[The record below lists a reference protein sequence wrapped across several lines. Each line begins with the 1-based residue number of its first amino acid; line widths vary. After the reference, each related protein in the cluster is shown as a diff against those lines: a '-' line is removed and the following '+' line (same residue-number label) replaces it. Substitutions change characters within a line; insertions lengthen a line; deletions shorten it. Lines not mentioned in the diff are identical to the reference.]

1 MRRLVLFAALSA
13 LLAAPSR
20 AQTPG
25 PALGQSGWSETAT
38 SATPVKAGIS
48 LPLTAGTLKK
58 TELRQHDQDGADLAV
73 RYMSPG
79 QLIQGTTYLSEPT
92 LADTGLAV
100 LATDEA
106 IRQQWGPPTHV
117 VADQLRPVAGVKD
130 AERRVTYEGAKSG
143 ETPLVTIASF
153 LRAGSWL
160 VVAQVTGPA
169 EQTQEIN
176 RDLDALVAGMT
187 FAKGYEP
194 LPANIITTEP
204 CQPRDRSA
212 AAKVTRPQMGDG
224 IKFLSDSVALSG
236 KAPERLC
243 LESLEVYGRIALQI
257 YRPLDKADRPYFTRL
272 YALLGN
278 SGVIL
283 EVAESR
289 QEPGAFYALRHGVGR
304 ATVFGKFDREPS
316 IAQIRALTVAPDKQP
331 AAILQFS
338 TSALSPEVSAV
349 ASDRGVTVKM
359 YCDWALNGC
368 VDDKALPT
376 TKKP

>member
-1 MRRLVLFAALSA
+1 MRRSVVFAALCA
-13 LLAAPSR
+13 LLAAPSQ
-20 AQTPG
+20 AQTAAPR
-25 PALGQSGWSETAT
+25 PAESGWSEMA
-38 SATPVKAGIS
+38 SGATPAKAGIT

-79 QLIQGTTYLSEPT
+79 QVIQGTTYLSEPT
-92 LADTGLAV
+92 FADAGLAF
-100 LATDEA
+100 LATDAA
-106 IRQQWGPPTHV
+106 IRQQWGPPTHAV
-117 VADQLRPVAGVKD
+117 TDQLRPVAGVKD

-143 ETPLVTIASF
+143 QTPLVTMASF
-153 LRAGSWL
+153 VRAGSWL
-160 VVAQVTGPA
+160 VVTQVTGPI

-194 LPANIITTEP
+194 LPVNVIKTEP
-204 CQPRDRSA
+204 CQPRDRSID
-212 AAKVTRPQMGDG
+212 AKVTRPQMSDG
-224 IKFLSDSVALSG
+224 IKFLSNSG
-236 KAPERLC
+236 IMRGKVPDRLC
-243 LESLEVYGRIALQI
+243 LESFEIVGPVALQI
-257 YRPLDKADRPYFTRL
+257 YRPLNPSDRPFVTRF

-278 SGVIL
+278 NGVIL

-304 ATVFGKFDREPS
+304 ATLFGRFDREPS
-316 IAQIRALTVAPDKQP
+316 IGQIRALAVDPDKQP

-338 TSALSPEVSAV
+338 TSALSPEMSGV
-349 ASDRGVTVKM
+349 ASGRGVGVKL

-368 VDDKALPT
+368 VDDKPSPT
-376 TKKP
+376 TPKP

>member
-1 MRRLVLFAALSA
+1 M
-13 LLAAPSR
+13 
-20 AQTPG
+20 
-25 PALGQSGWSETAT
+25 ETAT
-38 SATPVKAGIS
+38 SASAVKAGIA
-48 LPLTAGTLKK
+48 LPLSAGTLKK
-58 TELRQHDQDGADLAV
+58 ADLTQYDRDGADLAA
-73 RYMSPG
+73 RYLSAD
-79 QLIQGTTYLSEPT
+79 QAIQGTIYLSEPT
-92 LADTGLAV
+92 FADTGLAF

-106 IRQQWGPPTHV
+106 IRLRWGPPTHAG
-117 VADQLRPVAGVKD
+117 ADRLRPVAGVKD

-160 VVAQVTGPA
+160 VVAQVTGPTQ
-169 EQTQEIN
+169 QTQEIN
-176 RDLDALVAGMT
+176 RDLDALVAGMA

-194 LPANIITTEP
+194 LPANVIRTEP
-204 CQPRDRSA
+204 CQPRDRSV

-224 IKFLSDSVALSG
+224 LEFLSGSGALGG

-243 LESLEVYGRIALQI
+243 LESLEVFGQTALQI
-257 YRPLDKADRPYFTRL
+257 YRPLDKADRPYSTRL

-289 QEPGAFYALRHGVGR
+289 QEPGAFYALRHGAGR

-316 IAQIRALTVAPDKQP
+316 IGQIRALTVAPDKQP

-338 TSALSPEVSAV
+338 TRALSPELAP
-349 ASDRGVTVKM
+349 GVGPGVGIKM
-359 YCDWALNGC
+359 YCDWGLNGC
-368 VDDKALPT
+368 VDDKAPPA
-376 TKKP
+376 TKKL